1 MFWLRYF
8 EIIFRMGIAVLVK
21 FMLGQEELAA
31 RIANAAWDDNLRLQK
46 DVRADRAKR
55 RQRLVDTIAKIDAQP
70 PESMSP
76 TAQKAMGRVRQL
88 AVNFIAD
95 IDRLNA
101 EEDA

>member
-8 EIIFRMGIAVLVK
+8 EIMFRAGVAIIIKA
-21 FMLGQEELAA
+21 LGGDQLAIRFANDAWYKYELL
-31 RIANAAWDDNLRLQK
+31 RI

-76 TAQKAMGRVRQL
+76 TVRKAMERVRQL

-95 IDRLNA
+95 IDRRNA
-101 EEDA
+101 EEDT